1 MDPRYFRHKLG
12 DETVTENTLKACF
25 LGLMAVVVV
34 SLAVLVA
41 LGKDSAVTDG
51 LMAVCGATGALGVWE
66 RLKKN

>member
-1 MDPRYFRHKLG
+1 MN
-12 DETVTENTLKACF
+12 ETSLKACF